1 MLQFALRP
9 PVAADAAFIYAVCE
23 TTMRQH
29 VESAGKPWATEGMRE
44 KSENDALDSNT
55 KIVSAAGQDI
65 GVYSASVRDSAYCID
80 MLFLL
85 PGFQRHGVG
94 SALLA
99 QARVAAAN
107 ARVPIRIQVITTNP
121 AKAFW
126 EFHGFVV
133 TALEE
138 PFFYIMQS
146 AA

>member
-1 MLQFALRP
+1 MLQFDVRA

-23 TTMRQH
+23 ITMRQH
-29 VESAGKPWATEGMRE
+29 VESAGKRWATEGMRE

-55 KIVSAAGQDI
+55 KIVFAAGQDI
-65 GVYSASVRDSAYCID
+65 GVYSASVRDGAYCID

-85 PGFQRHGVG
+85 PAFQRHGVG

-99 QARVAAAN
+99 QARLAAAN
-107 ARVPIRIQVITTNP
+107 AGLPIRIQVITTNP

-126 EFHGFVV
+126 ESHGFVV
-133 TALEE
+133 TGLDDL
-138 PFFYIMQS
+138 FYTMQS

>member
-1 MLQFALRP
+1 VLQFDLRA

-29 VESAGKPWATEGMRE
+29 VESAGRRWATEGMRE
-44 KSENDALDSNT
+44 KSENDALDANT
-55 KIVSAAGQDI
+55 KVVFTADQDI
-65 GVYSASVRDSAYCID
+65 GVYSACVRDGAYCID

-85 PGFQRHGVG
+85 PAFQRHGVG

-99 QARVAAAN
+99 QARLAAAS
-107 ARVPIRIQVITTNP
+107 ARLPMRIQVITTNP

-126 EFHGFVV
+126 ESHGFKV
-133 TALEE
+133 TGLED

>member
-1 MLQFALRP
+1 VLKFDLRP
-9 PVAADAAFIYAVCE
+9 PVAADAAFIYTVCE

-29 VESAGKPWATEGMRE
+29 VESAGRRWATEGMRE
-44 KSENDALDSNT
+44 KSEKDALDSNT
-55 KIVSAAGQDI
+55 KIVLAAGQEI
-65 GVYSASVRDSAYCID
+65 GVYSASVRDNAYCID

-85 PGFQRHGVG
+85 PAFQRHGFG

-99 QARVAAAN
+99 QARLAAAN
-107 ARVPIRIQVITTNP
+107 AKLPIRIQVITTNP

-126 EFHGFVV
+126 KSHGFVV
-133 TALEE
+133 TGLED